1 MLHCRQGLV
10 GFPNDRMSTMRS
22 HCLKSSRHTKPT
34 RSFYNPIDF
43 DPAEVLPLYLHR
55 YADYARYFLHVLY
68 TQRIFKDIKDE
79 FVPLKAAYL
88 RRFFPDNTV
97 YKQVRAALL
106 ESGTI
111 VCDGIYYQADVPSWR
126 NYDQQRR
133 YGKSFGYKL
142 GPKWS
147 GVRHEQVTLT
157 TKPLFKSITK
167 VNKKRQSEIVTLPHQ
182 HIWRC
187 LQDIKIDHQAAVQE
201 LEGLMVGA
209 TPEEIDGYTGQCMI
223 CDGINNGD
231 LFWHV
236 CQFGRIYNNVTALKK
251 SLRQYLRVSNHSLV
265 GCDVTNS
272 QPLLVGLLCRHNK
285 QGLLSNNL
293 CNNAYCSQFDHYIEI
308 DQEFLD
314 YISSTSPQKQE
325 EEGGGGDRNSLYD
338 VVLTRSSQ
346 LVPGDV
352 ERYIKLC
359 EEGKLY
365 DELMLLDHNKT
376 DRDTFKKQI
385 FIQVFYGKNCYEG
398 KLTKLFAQEFPTV
411 WETIRAIKKEDH
423 KRLSH
428 QMLRLESEIV
438 INRAVRQCGL
448 EGIWVVTIHDC
459 LVTYPEQA
467 ERVKQIMEEAFES
480 VGVTPTI
487 KLTAFNLKL
496 QEAR

>member
-1 MLHCRQGLV
+1 MPTR
-10 GFPNDRMSTMRS
+10 
-22 HCLKSSRHTKPT
+22 CLRSSRHTKPT
-34 RSFYNPIDF
+34 RTFYNPIGF
-43 DPAEVLPLYLHR
+43 DPVEVFPLHLRR
-55 YADYARYFLHVLY
+55 YAAYARFFLHVLY
-68 TQRIFKDIKDE
+68 SQRVFKDLKDE
-79 FVPLKAAYL
+79 FIPLKAEYL
-88 RRFFPDNTV
+88 RRYFPDNKV

-106 ESGTI
+106 ESETI
-111 VCDGIYYQADVPSWR
+111 VCDRVYYQADVPTWR

-147 GVRHEQVTLT
+147 GVRHERVILT
-157 TKPLFKSITK
+157 TKPLLKSITK
-167 VNKKRQSEIVTLPHQ
+167 ANKKRQSEIVTLPHQ
-182 HIWRC
+182 HIWLC
-187 LQDIKIDHQAAVQE
+187 LQDIQIDHQAAVQE
-201 LEGLMVGA
+201 LDAVLVGA
-209 TPEEIDGYTGQCMI
+209 TSEEIDGYTGQRMI

-236 CQFGRIYNNVTALKK
+236 CHFGRIYNNITALMR

-265 GCDVTNS
+265 GCDVSNS
-272 QPLLVGLLCRHNK
+272 QPLLVGLLCRHVK

-293 CNNAYCSQFDHYIEI
+293 CNNAYSSQFDHYLEI

-314 YISSTSPQKQE
+314 RLSSTFPQKQQ
-325 EEGGGGDRNSLYD
+325 EEGGIGEGNSLYD

-346 LVPGDV
+346 LGAGDV

-385 FIQVFYGKNCYEG
+385 FTQVFYGKNCYDG
-398 KLTKLFAQEFPTV
+398 RLTKLFTDEFPTV

-438 INRAVRQCGL
+438 INKAVRQCAL

-459 LVTYPEQA
+459 LVTYPAQA
-467 ERVKQIMEEAFES
+467 ERVREIMDEAFGS
-480 VGVTPTI
+480 VGIKPTI
-487 KLTAFNLKL
+487 KVTAFY
-496 QEAR
+496 